1 MEKRKTQVITGEVRF
16 SYAHVWEPSSINGG
30 DEKYSVSIIIPKSD
44 TKTIKA
50 INNAIEAAKQEGIAK
65 FGGKIPANLK
75 LPLRDG
81 DTDRED
87 DENYANSYFVN
98 ANCKTA
104 PGIVDKSRQ
113 DRKSVV

>member
-81 DTDRED
+81 DTGQVTSAD
-87 DENYANSYFVN
+87 N
-98 ANCKTA
+98 
-104 PGIVDKSRQ
+104 RQ
-113 DRKSVV
+113 DGILQRLLRSCVNFVLRL

>member
-98 ANCKTA
+98 ATA
-104 PGIVDKSRQ
+104 KPHRVLWTSHVSR
-113 DRKSVV
+113 

>member
-50 INNAIEAAKQEGIAK
+50 INNSNR
-65 FGGKIPANLK
+65 GGKA
-75 LPLRDG
+75 RG
-81 DTDRED
+81 HCEVR
-87 DENYANSYFVN
+87 
-98 ANCKTA
+98 
-104 PGIVDKSRQ
+104 R
-113 DRKSVV
+113 

>member
-65 FGGKIPANLK
+65 FG
-75 LPLRDG
+75 
-81 DTDRED
+81 
-87 DENYANSYFVN
+87 ANSTKFKV
-98 ANCKTA
+98 AVA
-104 PGIVDKSRQ
+104 
-113 DRKSVV
+113 

>member
-50 INNAIEAAKQEGIAK
+50 ITTQ
-65 FGGKIPANLK
+65 
-75 LPLRDG
+75 
-81 DTDRED
+81 
-87 DENYANSYFVN
+87 
-98 ANCKTA
+98 
-104 PGIVDKSRQ
+104 SR
-113 DRKSVV
+113 RKARGHCEVWR